1 MRMVQNPIITCGWM
15 AALPL
20 ERAKVAE
27 VRSIAVMS
35 AAKVKSL
42 QISP

>member
-1 MRMVQNPIITCGWM
+1 MIQNPIMTWGWM

-20 ERAKVAE
+20 DRANVAT
-27 VRSIAVMS
+27 VKSVTVMS
-35 AAKVKSL
+35 AAKAKSL